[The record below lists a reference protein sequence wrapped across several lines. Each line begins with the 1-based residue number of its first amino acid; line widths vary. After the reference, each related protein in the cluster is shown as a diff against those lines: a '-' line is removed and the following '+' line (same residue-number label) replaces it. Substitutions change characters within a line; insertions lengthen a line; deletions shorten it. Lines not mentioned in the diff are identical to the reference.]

1 MPHRAGMVYGDS
13 TGTQSSIGKQLIP
26 FKIIRPA
33 LIEDEKE
40 RYFTQLA
47 DTEFMPKHAGK
58 KIVRERYY
66 PVLDDRNINDQGIDA
81 SGNST
86 VKKAT
91 ITIKNPDGM
100 VYYGVGIGDDD
111 TQALD
116 AAKRSV
122 VNILRNLNIT
132 TQPAATGYDQAKLD
146 AEAANWEFTDT
157 DTPVFYGGNLWGSS
171 KDIGVF
177 SGKLPTISET
187 GGAVNRIGFRRD
199 SFEAEMQN
207 FGFFRQYSQDSID
220 FDNDPDLEKH
230 ISREAIRAARE
241 IIEGLVQVDL
251 INSAGV
257 VYYGGEAISNATVTG
272 EQGAIPSTL
281 TYDLIHKVSNTL
293 TNNRCPFDTTIIKG
307 SRLVDTKT
315 INKARYAYISSDLEK
330 TLFKMKDYH
339 GEKAFVPVRQYAD
352 AGNIA
357 AGEIGAIENV
367 RFISVPE
374 MKKWEGAG
382 ATVTNNDGY
391 RETDG
396 KYDIYPVLFVGS
408 KSFNTI
414 GYQTDGT
421 SSKFEIRN
429 KKPRESMGL
438 DDPYGHQGVWSI
450 QWWYGFMAVRP
461 EWIALI
467 KVVAEK

>member
-1 MPHRAGMVYGDS
+1 MAHQVGMIYGDS

-26 FKIIRPA
+26 FKVIRPA

-40 RYFTQLA
+40 RYFTQMA
-47 DTEFMPKHAGK
+47 DTEFMPKHNGK

-66 PVLDDRNINDQGIDA
+66 PILDARNVNDQGIDA

-86 VKKAT
+86 NKKVLIV
-91 ITIKNPDGM
+91 ITNPDGM
-100 VYYGVGIGDDD
+100 KWYAEGIGDSDEN
-111 TQALD
+111 ALK
-116 AAKRSV
+116 AAKKAV
-122 VNILRNLNIT
+122 INILRNLNIT
-132 TQPAATGYDQAKLD
+132 TQTAVDTNYDAAKG
-146 AEAANWEFTDT
+146 EAAGWNFNELNA
-157 DTPVFYGGNLWGSS
+157 VFYGGNLWGSS
-171 KDIGVF
+171 KDIGTF
-177 SGKLPTISET
+177 TSKLPYISEA
-187 GGAVNRIGFRRD
+187 GGSVNRIGFQRD
-199 SFEAEMQN
+199 SFEAEIHN
-207 FGFFRQYSQDSID
+207 FGFFRQYTRDSVD

-230 ISREAIRAARE
+230 ITREAIRAARE

-251 INSAGV
+251 INAAQV
-257 VYYGGEAISNATVTG
+257 VYYGGEAISNETVTG
-272 EQGAIPSTL
+272 EDGQTPSIL
-281 TYDLIHKVSNTL
+281 TYDLIHKVNNTL
-293 TNNRCPFDTTIIKG
+293 TSNRCPFDTTIIKG
-307 SRLVDTKT
+307 SRLIDTKT
-315 INKARYAYISSDLEK
+315 ISKARYAYISSDLEK

-339 GEKAFVPVRQYAD
+339 NEKAFVPVRQYAD

-374 MKKWEGAG
+374 MKKWEGKG
-382 ATVTNNDGY
+382 ATVTTNGGY

-421 SSKFEIRN
+421 SSKFEIIN
-429 KKPRESMGL
+429 KKPRETASL
-438 DDPYGHQGVWSI
+438 DDPYGHQGFWSI

-461 EWIALI
+461 EWIAVV

>member
-1 MPHRAGMVYGDS
+1 MAHQVGMIYGNS

-26 FKIIRPA
+26 FHVIRPA

-40 RYFTQLA
+40 RYFTQMA
-47 DTEFMPKHAGK
+47 DTEFMPKHKGK

-66 PVLDDRNINDQGIDA
+66 PVLDDRNVNDQGIDA

-86 VKKAT
+86 NKKVT
-91 ITIKNPDGM
+91 ITITNPDGM
-100 VYYGVGIGDDD
+100 IWYGVGIGDSDEN
-111 TQALD
+111 ALK
-116 AAKRSV
+116 AAKKSV
-122 VNILRNLNIT
+122 INILRNLNVT
-132 TQPAATGYDQAKLD
+132 TQTAVDTNYDAAKG
-146 AEAANWEFTDT
+146 EAANWDFVEGQA
-157 DTPVFYGGNLWGSS
+157 VFYGGNLWGSS
-171 KDIGVF
+171 KDIGTF
-177 SGKLPTISET
+177 TSKLPYISET
-187 GGAVNRIGFRRD
+187 GGAVNRIGFKRD
-199 SFEAEMQN
+199 SFEAEIHN
-207 FGFFRQYSQDSID
+207 FGFFRQYSQDSMD
-220 FDNDPDLEKH
+220 FDNDPDLDKH
-230 ISREAIRAARE
+230 ITREAIRAARE

-251 INSAGV
+251 INAAQV
-257 VYYGGEAISNATVTG
+257 VYYGGEAISNETITG
-272 EQGAIPSTL
+272 EDGQTPSTL
-281 TYDLIHKVSNTL
+281 TYDLIHKVNNTL
-293 TNNRCPFDTTIIKG
+293 TNNRCPYDTTIIKG
-307 SRLVDTKT
+307 SRLIDTRT
-315 INKARYAYISSDLEK
+315 ISKARYAYISSDLEK

-339 GEKAFVPVRQYAD
+339 NEKAFVPVREYTD

-374 MKKWEGAG
+374 MKKWEGKG
-382 ATVTNNDGY
+382 GTVTTNGGY

-421 SSKFEIRN
+421 SSKFEIIN
-429 KKPRESMGL
+429 KKPRETASL
-438 DDPYGHQGVWSI
+438 DDPYGHQGFWSI

-461 EWIALI
+461 EWIALV

>member
-1 MPHRAGMVYGDS
+1 MAHKNGMIYGDA
-13 TGTQSSIGKQLIP
+13 TGTKSSIGSQLMPYHIV
-26 FKIIRPA
+26 RPA
-33 LIEDEKE
+33 IIEDEKE

-47 DTEFMPKHAGK
+47 DTEFMPKHHGK

-81 SGNST
+81 NGNNT
-86 VKKAT
+86 QKKVT
-91 ITIKNPDGM
+91 ITATNPDGM
-100 VYYGVGIGDDD
+100 VYYCVGIGDND
-111 TQALD
+111 QNALK
-116 AAKRSV
+116 AAKKAA
-122 VNILRNLNIT
+122 VNVLRNLNVT
-132 TQPAATGYDQAKLD
+132 KQTAVDTNYDAAKGEAKGWNFVEGK
-146 AEAANWEFTDT
+146 A
-157 DTPVFYGGNLWGSS
+157 VFYGGNLWGSS

-177 SGKLPTISET
+177 TSKLPYISET
-187 GGAVNRIGFRRD
+187 GGAVNRIGFTRETI
-199 SFEAEMQN
+199 SAEMRN
-207 FGFFRQYSQDSID
+207 FGFYRQYSQDSLD
-220 FDNDPDLEKH
+220 FDSDPDLDKH
-230 ISREAIRAARE
+230 ITREAIRAARE

-251 INSAGV
+251 LNAAQV
-257 VYYGGEAISNATVTG
+257 VYYGGEAISNDTVTG
-272 EQGAIPSTL
+272 EKNKVPSVL
-281 TYDLIHKVSNTL
+281 TYDLLHKMNNTL

-307 SRLVDTKT
+307 SRLVDTRT
-315 INKARYAYISSDLEK
+315 ISKARYAYISSDLEK
-330 TLFKMKDYH
+330 TLYKMKDYH
-339 GEKAFVPVRQYAD
+339 NGKAFVPVREYAD

-357 AGEIGAIENV
+357 AGEIGAIENT

-374 MKKWEGAG
+374 MKKWEGKG
-382 ATVTNNDGY
+382 AAVTDNGGY

-429 KKPRESMGL
+429 KKPRETMGL
-438 DDPYGHQGVWSI
+438 DDPFGHEGVWSI

-461 EWIALI
+461 EWIGLI